1 MGGENCLHP
10 PPALR
15 VVSVFILLL
24 FSLTM
29 LYFSVML
36 SFSLCL
42 SLSTTLTHS
51 LLNTAQSKNKHVNIL
66 CLLSGEPYIEYILRL
81 FTKQSEIITSLTN
94 IGINEKCVF
103 F

>member
-1 MGGENCLHP
+1 MFT
-10 PPALR
+10 PPASSPGSFCFYF
-15 VVSVFILLL
+15 VVVFAYNVILLCYAFL
-24 FSLTM
+24 LSL
-29 LYFSVML
+29 S
-36 SFSLCL
+36 L

-81 FTKQSEIITSLTN
+81 FTIQSEIITSLTN